1 MQEHVESHQEHPE
14 GHSTSHLQRRVL
26 GPLLLLVGLAGYF
39 DAISYLGLGHVFTA
53 NMTGNI
59 VLLALN
65 IGQGTTQQY
74 FTTCVRLEGFA
85 WGSCVVPCWL
95 GRML

>member
-1 MQEHVESHQEHPE
+1 MQEHVESHQEQSG
-14 GHSTSHLQRRVL
+14 GHSPSHLQHSVT

-65 IGQGTTQQY
+65 IGQGNQSAVLHY
-74 FTTCVRLEGFA
+74 YVR
-85 WGSCVVPCWL
+85 
-95 GRML
+95 